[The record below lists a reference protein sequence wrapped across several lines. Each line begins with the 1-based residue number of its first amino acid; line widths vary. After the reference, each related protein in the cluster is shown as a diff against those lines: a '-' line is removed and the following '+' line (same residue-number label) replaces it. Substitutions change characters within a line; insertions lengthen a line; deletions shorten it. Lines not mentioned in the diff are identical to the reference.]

1 MDDAAMTG
9 SATKQPYVAMDTSL
23 TRSATEQPTQLAL
36 PYPAGP
42 PGAIASW
49 EIHVAFN
56 NDKWW
61 VMPQRLSDP
70 ILHEWLNGSWQVSF
84 IWDWQNSRRGAYRP
98 DGADTTI
105 SRYMIDFEQ
114 MRQRNIDNDR
124 TRKIKDVSVIR

>member
-1 MDDAAMTG
+1 MEDAAMTG
-9 SATKQPYVAMDTSL
+9 LATEQPYVAMDTSL

-70 ILHEWLNGSWQVSF
+70 ILHEWLNGSWQV
-84 IWDWQNSRRGAYRP
+84 
-98 DGADTTI
+98 
-105 SRYMIDFEQ
+105 
-114 MRQRNIDNDR
+114 
-124 TRKIKDVSVIR
+124 